1 MSNITS
7 RDRGRLYNSHTE
19 GWLGVYVEELF
30 KPMRIALDVDYG
42 VLVTGVVENS
52 PAEEGGIKEG
62 EVILEINNEKIKDY
76 EDLKSVI
83 EDNPGKEVEIKIKT
97 RGKIKTLK
105 IKLGEI
111 EEKKHKWEFWCP
123 RGKKEIRIYSP

>member
-1 MSNITS
+1 M
-7 RDRGRLYNSHTE
+7 
-19 GWLGVYVEELF
+19 
-30 KPMRIALDVDYG
+30 DYG

-62 EVILEINNEKIKDY
+62 DVILEINNEKIKDD
-76 EDLKSVI
+76 ENLESVI
-83 EDNPGKEVEIKIKT
+83 DDNPGKEVEIKIKT

-111 EEKKHKWEFWCP
+111 EEKEHKWEFWCP
-123 RGKKEIRIYSP
+123 PGKKGIRIYSPGIIDEEDIESLGKR